1 MNHKKFENDYFYAEL
16 NDDIVTV
23 QYKPNLHLKLD
34 DAKRIV
40 SERLEYFGDLKTP
53 VLIKSSRIKSIDK
66 QAREYLFSEGLIN
79 ITAIALVETSTV
91 EKVLTTIVFNFNKP
105 KIPHKVFSD
114 NQDAIKWLRKFL

>member
-1 MNHKKFENDYFYAEL
+1 MNSNKFETDYFYAEL
-16 NDDIVTV
+16 NDNIVTV
-23 QYKPNLHLKLD
+23 QYKPNLHLKLE

-40 SERLEYFGDLKTP
+40 SERLEHFGDLKTP
-53 VLIKSSRIKSIDK
+53 VLIRSSRIKSIDK

-105 KIPHKVFSD
+105 KIPHKVFS
-114 NQDAIKWLRKFL
+114 NQQDALKWLRKFL

>member
-23 QYKPNLHLKLD
+23 QYKPNLHLKLE

-40 SERLEYFGDLKTP
+40 SERLDYFGDLKSP

>member
-1 MNHKKFENDYFYAEL
+1 MNQKKFENDYFYAEL
-16 NDDIVTV
+16 NDEIVTV

-40 SERLEYFGDLKTP
+40 SERLDFFGDLQTP

-66 QAREYLFSEGLIN
+66 QAREYLFSEGLVN

-91 EKVLTTIVFNFNKP
+91 EKVLTAIVFNFTKP
-105 KIPHKVFSD
+105 KIPHKVFSN
-114 NQDAIKWLRKFL
+114 NQEAIKWLRKYI

>member
-1 MNHKKFENDYFYAEL
+1 MDQNKFENDYFYAEL
-16 NDDIVTV
+16 SDSIVTV

-40 SERLEYFGDLKTP
+40 AERLEYFGNLKTP

-105 KIPHKVFSD
+105 KIPHKVFSN
-114 NQDAIKWLRKFL
+114 NQDAIKWLRNFL

>member
-1 MNHKKFENDYFYAEL
+1 MNQNKFENDYFYAEL
-16 NDDIVTV
+16 NDNIVTV

-34 DAKRIV
+34 DAHRIV
-40 SERLEYFGDLKTP
+40 AERLAYFGNLKTP

-66 QAREYLFSEGLIN
+66 QAREYLFNEGLIN

-105 KIPHKVFSD
+105 KIPHKVFSS
-114 NQDAIKWLRKFL
+114 NQDAMKWLRKFL